1 MNPATTDQVEN
12 LKLLFKDH
20 SDDFLQHLR
29 SWKAI
34 APGQGLES
42 VTEDLAGRILKN
54 PKPCHRAITEIRWKR
69 DEMKLASE
77 RFRREQDARR
87 EAKRRKIIDSIPPQF
102 RSLTAEHS
110 PRPAQFKF
118 VESFWDSEAED
129 LRDEAGEPKQFGLF
143 LSGKSGSGKTAAATA
158 LYLRTALAD
167 WSDDYA
173 FRRSVEFVRLV
184 KSKHLS
190 GEDRATFDHEFEL
203 LRDTDGI
210 VFLDDLGTEKFMH
223 SSAEDVLFDLFDSRA
238 NWNRRTVITCNHS
251 PKELAAM
258 FAPKNAE
265 KMLRRFNQF
274 FMRVDFDRK

>member
-12 LKLLFKDH
+12 LTLLFKDH

-42 VTEDLAGRILKN
+42 LSEDHAGRILAN
-54 PKPCHRAITEIRWKR
+54 PKPHHRAITEIRWKR
-69 DEMKLASE
+69 EEQALASE
-77 RFRREQDARR
+77 RFHKEQDARC
-87 EAKRRKIIDSIPPQF
+87 ESKRRKILDSIPPQF

-129 LRDEAGEPKQFGLF
+129 LRDVSGEPKRFGLF

-158 LYLRTALAD
+158 LYLRTALED

-173 FRRSVEFVRLV
+173 FRRSVEFVRMV

-190 GEDRATFDHEFEL
+190 GEARATFEREFEL

-210 VFLDDLGTEKFMH
+210 IFLDDLGTEKFVDT
-223 SSAEDVLFDLFDSRA
+223 SAEDVLFDLFDSRA
-238 NWNRRTVITCNHS
+238 NWNRRTVVTCNYS

-258 FAPKNAE
+258 FSPKNAE

-274 FMRVDFDRK
+274 FLRIDFDRK